1 MPRHDIFNRHHLPR
15 HYCKALQYLWFI
27 TRDVRMKNSDIL
39 IIIPAYNEG
48 SNIAKVVTAIRT
60 AVPEADIAVI
70 NDGSRDNTEAAARSA
85 AASVISHPFN
95 MGYGVTIQT
104 GYKYAVARGYA
115 FVVQI
120 DGDGQHDPAY
130 IRNLLEPV
138 QSGDTDLA
146 LGSRFLAIE
155 SYRPPL
161 SRRLGIAFFRKLVS
175 VLIGR
180 SITDPTSG
188 FQAFNRSVATFF
200 TSEIFPCDYPDA
212 DVLLTLNLAGFR
224 IREVPVRMFANT
236 DGKSMHNG
244 LKPLYYIFK
253 MLLSIFV
260 TLLRNR
266 SLYAVAAKGY
276 RNAD

>member
-1 MPRHDIFNRHHLPR
+1 MTLEQAKKTI
-15 HYCKALQYLWFI
+15 
-27 TRDVRMKNSDIL
+27 

-48 SNIAKVVTAIRT
+48 TNIARVVATIRS
-60 AVPEADIAVI
+60 AMPEIDIAVI
-70 NDGSRDNTEAAARSA
+70 NDGSRDDTETAARGA
-85 AASVISHPFN
+85 GATVISHPIN

-104 GYKYAVARGYA
+104 GYKYAVSKAYD
-115 FVVQI
+115 FIVQI

-130 IRNLLEPV
+130 IKDLLKPV
-138 QSGDTDLA
+138 ISGDTDLA
-146 LGSRFLAIE
+146 LGSRFLAVE
-155 SYRPPL
+155 SYRPSL
-161 SRRLGIAFFRKLVS
+161 SRRLGIVFFRKLVS
-175 VLIGR
+175 ILIGR

-188 FQAFNRSVATFF
+188 FQAFNSSVAAFF

-224 IREVPVRMFANT
+224 IREIPVRMFANT

-260 TLLRNR
+260 TLLRSR
-266 SLYAVAAKGY
+266 SLYAVAAKGG
-276 RNAD
+276 RNAV